1 MAHRFTQDHDFRMK
15 SGLDEERTGD
25 ITSHG
30 KDNAGKKVMPS
41 GMATL
46 TAVLVTTGVMI
57 REGYFPHLGGPAFR
71 HHRKW
76 LREPAGRQHAGPSK

>member
-1 MAHRFTQDHDFRMK
+1 MK
-15 SGLDEERTGD
+15 SGLDEERAED

-46 TAVLVTTGVMI
+46 TAILVATGVMI
-57 REGYFPHLGGPAFR
+57 REEYFPHLVPIPMTRGTAAGGRAFR
-71 HHRKW
+71 RHRKW
-76 LREPAGRQHAGPSK
+76 LREPAGRQRAGPSK